1 MLKSIKEVYGI
12 VEESFHGVGDY
23 RPLLRSIG
31 DVLVQ
36 VDDDDYQGDA
46 RVLFKDKDGERYGV
60 LIFGWGSCSGCDALQ
75 ACESVKEIEGLR
87 DELCRQIVWG
97 TKEEIAR
104 YIECRDWEATHLSQK
119 ETRDFVSIALQLL
132 K

>member
-1 MLKSIKEVYGI
+1 MESIKEVYGI
-12 VEESFHGVGDY
+12 VEESFYGVGDY

-46 RVLFKDKDGERYGV
+46 RVLIKDGERYGV

-75 ACESVKEIEGLR
+75 ACETIGEIEELR
-87 DELCRQIVWG
+87 DELCRQIFWG

-104 YIECRDWEATHLSQK
+104 YIECRDWEATHLSQR
-119 ETRDFVSIALQLL
+119 ENREFVDMALQCL